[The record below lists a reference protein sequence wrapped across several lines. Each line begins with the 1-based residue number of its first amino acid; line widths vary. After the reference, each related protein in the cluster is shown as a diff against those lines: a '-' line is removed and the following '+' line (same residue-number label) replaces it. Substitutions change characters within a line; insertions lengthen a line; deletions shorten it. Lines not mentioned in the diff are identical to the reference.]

1 MRSNRLLVGAVVVVA
16 LAVGASLL
24 YRAKKTHDLKSH
36 AAEATALLR
45 EAIARP
51 DDAGRLDAH
60 LRAITDRLETLHRER
75 APRNKALAEAADLYL
90 TDVQAIVRNLGNAAR
105 ARAAAAASRRTLAAH
120 IAAAGHRGP
129 DWIRNALVLKQ
140 RAERDNF
147 DYRVALGAL
156 AGLYRWHGESQA
168 RLRAVAPGVPLLEA
182 AEVERLHK
190 AAKDAEERAEAEIG
204 RIRAMV
210 M

>member
-1 MRSNRLLVGAVVVVA
+1 MSGNRLLIGAVAVVA

-24 YRAKKTHDLKSH
+24 YRVKKTHDLESG
-36 AAEATALLR
+36 AADATARLR
-45 EAIARP
+45 DAIARP
-51 DDAGRLDAH
+51 DDTRRLDEH
-60 LRAITDRLETLHRER
+60 LRAITDRLEALHR
-75 APRNKALAEAADLYL
+75 AGASRNKALAEAADLYL

-105 ARAAAAASRRTLAAH
+105 ARTAAAVSRRALSAH
-120 IAAAGHRGP
+120 IAAAGHRGQG
-129 DWIRNALVLKQ
+129 WIRSALVLKQ

-147 DYRVALGAL
+147 DYRVAMGTL

-168 RLRAVAPGVPLLEA
+168 RLRAAAPGVPLLDA
-182 AEVERLHK
+182 AELERLRK
-190 AAKDAEERAEAEIG
+190 AAVDAEARAEAEIA

>member
-1 MRSNRLLVGAVVVVA
+1 MSVNRLLLAAIAVVA
-16 LAVGASLL
+16 LAVAASVL
-24 YRAKKTHDLKSH
+24 YRAKTSYDLKTG
-36 AAEATALLR
+36 AADATARLR

-51 DDAGRLDAH
+51 DDARRLDEH
-60 LRAITDRLETLHRER
+60 LRAITARLESLRGAASRDR
-75 APRNKALAEAADLYL
+75 AAAQAIEVYL

-105 ARAAAAASRRTLAAH
+105 ARAAAAASQRALTAH
-120 IAAAGHRGP
+120 MRAAGGRGQG
-129 DWIRNALVLKQ
+129 WIRNALLLKQ

-147 DYRVALGAL
+147 DYRVAMGAL

-190 AAKDAEERAEAEIG
+190 AAKDAEAQAEAEIA

-210 M
+210 I